1 MMWFENWS
9 PFFDV
14 GKTLEE
20 MDRILNAVGRPLS
33 LRSVPRGTF
42 PAINVYDQGQALVLT
57 AEAPGMKIDDIELT
71 VMGDSLT
78 LKGER
83 KVEES
88 EQERYYRRERPMG
101 TFTRTVTL
109 PTPVEMDSVKA
120 EYRDGVLRVYMEK
133 AEEAKAKKIKI
144 AS

>member
-1 MMWFENWS
+1 MWFDNWS

-20 MDRILNAVGRPLS
+20 MDRILDAVGRPLS

-42 PAINVYDQGQALVLT
+42 PAINVYDQGGATVLT
-57 AEAPGMKIDDIELT
+57 AEVPGVESKDLELT

-83 KVEES
+83 KNDAGEK
-88 EQERYYRRERPMG
+88 ERYYRRERPMG
-101 TFTRTVTL
+101 AFMRTVTL
-109 PTPVEMDSVKA
+109 PAPVKADSAKA
-120 EYRDGVLRVYMEK
+120 EYRDGVLRVTLEK
-133 AEEAKAKKIKI
+133 AEEAKAKKVQIK
-144 AS
+144 S